1 MCRMLIST
9 VFVTAIALTA
19 IAPAMSI
26 ETGNRDTAQK
36 ETNNPSAQHRLV
48 DLEHKLVALTE
59 RIEQFEHALKQTRLD
74 KDSKEVQFKIF
85 SLVYADAESTTKTVS
100 GLFPKTKGKSLC
112 ITFDKRTNA
121 VLARGTDGDLA
132 ILEALLLRLDRA
144 KESNDVK

>member
-1 MCRMLIST
+1 MCRVLIST
-9 VFVTAIALTA
+9 VFVAAIALTV

-36 ETNNPSAQHRLV
+36 ETSNSTAQHRLV
-48 DLEHKLVALTE
+48 ALEQKLVALTE
-59 RIEQFEHALKQTRLD
+59 RIEQLEHALKQSHLD
-74 KDSKEVQFKIF
+74 NDPKEVQFKIF

-112 ITFDKRTNA
+112 VTFDKRTNA
-121 VLARGTDGDLA
+121 ILARGPDGDLA

-144 KESNDVK
+144 KESNDDK